1 MMYETLNCSNVFGW
15 FELGA
20 AVVVRS
26 CLFFEVQ
33 IMRFGICFFFWGG
46 GVQTVRHQYRCSLYF
61 EYFFFPATVLAH
73 RSSIRY

>member
-33 IMRFGICFFFWGG
+33 IMRFGIFFFWG
-46 GVQTVRHQYRCSLYF
+46 YRPLDLDTNTDAVCTSSSI
-61 EYFFFPATVLAH
+61 FFPCDRIST
-73 RSSIRY
+73 

>member
-33 IMRFGICFFFWGG
+33 IMRFGIFFFGG
-46 GVQTVRHQYRCSLYF
+46 TDR
-61 EYFFFPATVLAH
+61 
-73 RSSIRY
+73 

>member
-46 GVQTVRHQYRCSLYF
+46 GTDR
-61 EYFFFPATVLAH
+61 
-73 RSSIRY
+73 

>member
-33 IMRFGICFFFWGG
+33 IMRFGICFFFLGG
-46 GVQTVRHQYRCSLYF
+46 YRPLDTNTDAVCTSSI
-61 EYFFFPATVLAH
+61 FFPCDRIST
-73 RSSIRY
+73 